1 MSLFR
6 LCLTSV
12 VCIMAAGTVQAGENG
27 ALSLKSAIEAA
38 LNHNPRVEAQYAK
51 RAEARSR
58 IEEQNSEF
66 FPKIKASAK
75 AGTVRANN
83 ATSRALQQA
92 GPTSTSG
99 LGQGSVTISQLLF
112 NGNETRN
119 RIDAA
124 QKRRSA
130 EDTKIRDVRVKLALD
145 TTLAYLDVVRTRQN
159 LEKIKA
165 HITDIEKN
173 IGRIKTKVDSG
184 AQSATALQQAR
195 NLLLQ
200 VKSRRH
206 KVEKQLATAKARYK
220 QYTGN
225 EPEAGRMK
233 KPVPPA
239 GKMARDEK
247 IALQFA
253 MKNHPRIEAAAL
265 RAESKKE
272 SLDAEQSALFPDF
285 KGELAYTKRDL
296 DQALGG
302 MLEDK
307 RAVLRM
313 NWDFATGGAW
323 SARVERARQQYNRLE
338 AEKRRVMRSIK
349 SAVKT
354 AYAERRSAKKQL
366 ETLRERKEIISK
378 YRDTLETKFEGGQVS
393 LFKLLK
399 IENQLFRLGIQEH
412 NTQYKLISAQ
422 YSVLAST
429 GQLYDALE
437 IARADQ

>member
-1 MSLFR
+1 MFLPR
-6 LCLTSV
+6 LCLTSLV
-12 VCIMAAGTVQAGENG
+12 IILSVGAAQAAENG
-27 ALSLKSAIEAA
+27 KISLKNAIEAA

-51 RAEARSR
+51 RAEAQSR
-58 IEEQNSEF
+58 IEAQSSQF
-66 FPKIKASAK
+66 FPEIRARAK

-92 GPTSTSG
+92 GPTSISG

-130 EDTKIRDVRVKLALD
+130 EDTKIRDVRLKLALD
-145 TTLAYLDVVRTRQN
+145 TTLAYLDVVRTRQS

-165 HITDIEKN
+165 HITDIKKD
-173 IGRIKTKVDSG
+173 IARIKTKVDSG

-195 NLLLQ
+195 DLLLQ
-200 VKSRRH
+200 AKNRRY
-206 KVEKQLATAKARYK
+206 EAQKQLATARARYE

-225 EPEAGRMK
+225 TPQPGMMK
-233 KPVPPA
+233 KPVPPV
-239 GKMARDEK
+239 GKLAREQK
-247 IALQFA
+247 AALKLA
-253 MKNHPRIEAAAL
+253 MKHHPRIKAATL
-265 RAESKKE
+265 RAKAKKE
-272 SLDAEQSALFPDF
+272 AVDAEQASLFPEF
-285 KGELAYTKRDL
+285 KGELSYTKRDL
-296 DQALGG
+296 DRALGG

-323 SARVERARQQYNRLE
+323 SARVDRAMQQYNRLE
-338 AEKRRVMRSIK
+338 AEKRRAMRSVK

-354 AYAERRSAKKQL
+354 AYAERRSAKKRL
-366 ETLRERKEIISK
+366 ETIRERKEIIST
-378 YRDTLETKFEGGQVS
+378 YRDTLETKFEGGRVS
-393 LFKLLK
+393 LFKLLRV
-399 IENQLFRLGIQEH
+399 ENQLFRIGLREL

-429 GQLYDALE
+429 GQFYDALE
-437 IARADQ
+437 IARVNQ